1 MYKLLAFLAF
11 LFLSSSIKAQKP
23 AASVGKLVHYDKFTS
38 RHVAPRNIDVWL
50 PEGYSPR
57 KKYPVLYMHDG
68 QMLFDSS
75 INWNRQEWSVD
86 ETLSR
91 LIAGRKVRPCIVVG
105 IWNTPDRRV
114 EYYPAKAFALLPP
127 ALQDTLRKDL
137 GDPAAQPR
145 SDAYLR
151 FIVEE
156 LKPFIDSAYSTKKDR
171 GNTFIMGSSMGGLIS
186 MYAICEYPE
195 VFGGAAC
202 LSTHWPGSVFRNDPN
217 IAAGFIAYLE
227 QHLPDPVTHR
237 FYFDY
242 GTATLDAWYEPYQKA
257 VDKRMAQRGYTAK
270 NWITLRFEGE
280 EHSERA
286 WGKRLEKPLRKM
298 VKK

>member
-1 MYKLLAFLAF
+1 M
-11 LFLSSSIKAQKP
+11 
-23 AASVGKLVHYDKFTS
+23 
-38 RHVAPRNIDVWL
+38 DVWL
-50 PEGYSPR
+50 PPGYSPR
-57 KKYPVLYMHDG
+57 RKYPVIYMQDG
-68 QMLFDSS
+68 QMLFDST
-75 INWNRQEWSVD
+75 INWNHQEWRVD
-86 ETLSR
+86 EMLDR
-91 LIAGRKVRPCIVVG
+91 LIRAQNLRPCIVVG

-114 EYYPAKAFALLPP
+114 EYYPAKAFAQLPR
-127 ALQDTLRKDL
+127 AVQDTLRKDL
-137 GDPAAQPR
+137 GDPTAQPR

-156 LKPFIDSAYSTKKDR
+156 LKPFIDSAYSTQNGRK
-171 GNTFIMGSSMGGLIS
+171 NTFIMGSSMGGLIS

-217 IAAGFIAYLE
+217 IAAGFVAYLE
-227 QHLPDPVTHR
+227 QHLPDPATHR

-242 GTATLDAWYEPYQKA
+242 GTATLDAWYEPYQKE
-257 VDKRMAQRGYTAK
+257 VDKRMAQHGYTAK

-286 WGKRLEKPLRKM
+286 WGKRLDRPLMFLLGKRQR
-298 VKK
+298 